1 MGALLGA
8 LGAFLLAELGVPY
21 VFGDLHTSAFVCGG
35 LFLGAAIALVAGT
48 LVVAWIDAVLVCV
61 WLVIAFVPVMGH
73 VAPRWVRRDP
83 LPQRADA
90 LMILSGSLTTD
101 SALTSDAFNRTI
113 SGLELAKAAQVPE
126 LVTSRV
132 FRDSRAGRISS
143 DSDQAR
149 LIRLADYTGHWD
161 IVSPV
166 HSTRDEAVQ
175 AAKLLLPSRSHLIV
189 VTSPMHTRRACA
201 TFERVG
207 FVVSCQPSR
216 EHENVTWHPE
226 SASDRLASFREY
238 LYERLGMVKYRYT
251 GWVVR

>member
-1 MGALLGA
+1 MGALLGM
-8 LGAFLLAELGVPY
+8 LGGFLL
-21 VFGDLHTSAFVCGG
+21 GDLGGPYLLNELHSTKFALAG
-35 LFLGAAIALVAGT
+35 LFVGATLAVLAGT
-48 LVVAWIDAVLVCV
+48 LLVASIDAVLIAG
-61 WLVIAFVPVMGH
+61 WLVIAFTPLMDNRAAH
-73 VAPRWVRRDP
+73 WVREDP
-83 LPQRADA
+83 LPPTADA
-90 LMILSGSLTTD
+90 LMVLSATLNTNGL
-101 SALTSDAFNRTI
+101 LTSDAFNRTI